1 MSDDLMTNNFETSMA
16 SLSIVITNTSDGMPL
31 QQSND
36 SQEVG
41 GNEIFDSSK
50 RDIIIYCILF
60 VISAAGNITVFTSL
74 LRNPNRKLRIN
85 LLIFNLAI
93 ADLIVTFI
101 MIPLE
106 VGWRITESWIAGDFA
121 CRLLQALRAFGP
133 YLSSMVLVCIS
144 LDRYFAIVHPLK
156 VNDAH
161 RRSKIMLTF
170 SWMISIVCSV
180 PQVCSIIS
188 FLHSILSKV
197 SKH

>member
-1 MSDDLMTNNFETSMA
+1 MFDDLMANNFETSMA

-41 GNEIFDSSK
+41 ENEIFDSSK